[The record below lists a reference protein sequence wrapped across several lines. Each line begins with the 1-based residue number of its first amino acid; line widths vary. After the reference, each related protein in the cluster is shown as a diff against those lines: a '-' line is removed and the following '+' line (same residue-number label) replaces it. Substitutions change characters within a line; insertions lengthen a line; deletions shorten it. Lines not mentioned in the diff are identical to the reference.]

1 MNRRP
6 SLYRGDNRFGMIL
19 VLPAIAVFCIII
31 LYPFINSLIL
41 SFTNM
46 NMLKP
51 THAFVGFKNFEKI
64 FGDPNFM
71 AVLKNTLIFVAG
83 SVSLPFVLGFIWA
96 IVLNEK
102 FKLNGFLRG
111 VTLID
116 WIIPSTAISFLWMW
130 IFNGDYGVLNG
141 VLRALHITDENIN
154 FLGRTDTAM
163 LVVILARTWQVLPWY
178 MAFLTG
184 GLGGVSM
191 DQAEA
196 AKIDGANNWLIFRH
210 VVVPAMMPIIS
221 LVLLQGTIGALQH
234 FDLIWV
240 MTAGGP
246 ARATM
251 TLSVEVYQN
260 AFKSWK
266 IGLAAS
272 IGVVWIILLGIF
284 SFFYIRRNMKEI

>member
-1 MNRRP
+1 MKTSTSWAVRTRP
-6 SLYRGDNRFGMIL
+6 
-19 VLPAIAVFCIII
+19 C
-31 LYPFINSLIL
+31 
-41 SFTNM
+41 
-46 NMLKP
+46 
-51 THAFVGFKNFEKI
+51 
-64 FGDPNFM
+64 
-71 AVLKNTLIFVAG
+71 
-83 SVSLPFVLGFIWA
+83 W
-96 IVLNEK
+96 
-102 FKLNGFLRG
+102 
-111 VTLID
+111 
-116 WIIPSTAISFLWMW
+116 
-130 IFNGDYGVLNG
+130 
-141 VLRALHITDENIN
+141 
-154 FLGRTDTAM
+154 